1 MRTRLGPFSIDR
13 ARRLRRESTWFELK
27 LWWKLKELRQLGYHF
42 RRQAPFRSYILDFVE
57 HNHRVVIELDGE
69 QHGLPENSKLDVVR
83 DRDLIGEGYIVMRFW
98 NNEITENLD
107 GVVEGVLGVLRDR
120 PPTRI
125 ATRSVDTLMLST
137 PTRGR
142 QG

>member
-13 ARRLRRESTWFELK
+13 ARRLRRESNWFELK

-83 DRDLIGEGYIVMRFW
+83 DRVLIGEGYIVMRFW

-107 GVVEGVLGVLRDR
+107 GVVEGILGVLRDR

>member
-1 MRTRLGPFSIDR
+1 MRTSLGPFSIDR
-13 ARRLRRESTWFELK
+13 ARRLRRKSTWFELK

>member
-1 MRTRLGPFSIDR
+1 M
-13 ARRLRRESTWFELK
+13 
-27 LWWKLKELRQLGYHF
+27 ELRQLGYHF

-69 QHGLPENSKLDVVR
+69 QHGRPENEMLDAVR
-83 DRDLIGEGYIVMRFW
+83 DRVLIGQDYIVMRFW
-98 NNEITENLD
+98 NGEITENLD
-107 GVVEGVLGVLRDR
+107 GVVEGIIRVLRDR

-125 ATRSVDTLMLST
+125 ATRSVDTLLLST

-142 QG
+142 K